1 MNDQPS
7 VMSSDMMK
15 SETQLPHPKK
25 SFAQFWKRLDSHQKT
40 GMVAIALVALTL
52 PLGTIAAMREVRQ
65 RSQAYLPITPPVTP
79 PTTPPPSYSE
89 RSSTYLRLENENFN
103 DTYLETAPVAPL
115 NTTPFTVETWVKVFK
130 PSSGDYLRDYALLT
144 YTKPQSPADY
154 GYLFKLSLETQESNG
169 ESRAIFSIL
178 KAGSGYMSI
187 GSLASKSIE
196 SNKWTHV
203 AITGYSQNEI
213 CYLNLFING
222 FLAESTSQY
231 APNCK
236 FSTQNPQKLTIGKN
250 APGTSG
256 ISGYYYHG
264 ALDDVRISKVIRY
277 ENDFIPQPV
286 FDTVDANTLLLL
298 NFSENI
304 TDSSPFQSPLTM
316 IGSHYGYT
324 SAPTTSPTPFP
335 TPSTTPTAPP
345 SPTAT
350 PQSCAN
356 TIHTVSM
363 TPTTQSSIAGGTL
376 TYNAVIT
383 NRNTGSCGASYFTA
397 SSQLPNLDWS
407 ATFSPPTPLIGPG
420 ESKTIIATFTSS
432 KTTPIRTEGYPVAIK
447 VAGPLGTVSAVSNYQ
462 VVLNPSPSPTTSP
475 TATPILVTP
484 KPTSLPTPRPTVKP
498 SPKPN
503 ANPIIL
509 TRSLPAGIKNRKYSA
524 LITAYDPNSDPIA
537 ISVSGLPK
545 GLKTEGCSGSRFLFI
560 KMAQCRITGTPNQVG
575 AYAVSAL
582 ATDNR
587 GGKTSQ
593 KFTLKI
599 R

>member
-1 MNDQPS
+1 MNDQPT

-15 SETQLPHPKK
+15 PEIPLPHQKK
-25 SFAQFWKRLDSHQKT
+25 SFAQFWKRLDAHQKT

-65 RSQAYLPITPPVTP
+65 RSQAYLPITPPTTP

-89 RSSTYLRLENENFN
+89 RNSTYLRLENENFN
-103 DTYLETAPVAPL
+103 DTYLETTPVAPL
-115 NTTPFTVETWVKVFK
+115 NTTPFTVETWVKVAK

-154 GYLFKLSLETQESNG
+154 GYLFKLSLETQESSG
-169 ESRAIFSIL
+169 DARAIFSIL

-222 FLAESTSQY
+222 LLAESTSQY

-256 ISGYYYHG
+256 ISGYYYYG
-264 ALDDVRISKVIRY
+264 ALDDVRISNVVRY
-277 ENDFIPQPV
+277 ENDFVPQQIIS
-286 FDTVDANTLLLL
+286 TVDPNTLLLL

-304 TDSSPFQSPLTM
+304 TDGSPFQSVMTM
-316 IGSHYGYT
+316 IGSHWGYT
-324 SAPTTSPTPFP
+324 SAPTTSPTPYP
-335 TPSTTPTAPP
+335 TPSATPTASP

-356 TIHTVSM
+356 TIHSVSM

-376 TYNAVIT
+376 TYTAVIT
-383 NRNTGSCGASYFTA
+383 NRNAGSCGASYFTA

-407 ATFSPPTPLIGPG
+407 ATFSPPTPLISPG
-420 ESKTIIATFTSS
+420 ESKTITVTFTSA
-432 KTTPIRTEGYPVAIK
+432 KTTPVRTEGYPVAIK
-447 VAGPLGTVSAVSNYQ
+447 VAGPLGTVSAVANYQ
-462 VVLNPSPSPTTSP
+462 VVSTPTPSPTTSP
-475 TATPILVTP
+475 TAAPILA
-484 KPTSLPTPRPTVKP
+484 TPRPTP
-498 SPKPN
+498 LSTPRPTIRPTPKPN

-509 TRSLPAGIKNRKYSA
+509 TRSLPAGTKNRKYSS
-524 LITAYDPNSDPIA
+524 LITAYDPNGDQIT
-537 ISVSGLPK
+537 ITVSGLPK
-545 GLKTEGCSGSRFLFI
+545 GLKTEGCSGSRFLF
-560 KMAQCRITGTPNQVG
+560 MRMTQCRITGTPTQVG
-575 AYAVSAL
+575 TYTVSAV

-593 KFTLKI
+593 KFTLRI